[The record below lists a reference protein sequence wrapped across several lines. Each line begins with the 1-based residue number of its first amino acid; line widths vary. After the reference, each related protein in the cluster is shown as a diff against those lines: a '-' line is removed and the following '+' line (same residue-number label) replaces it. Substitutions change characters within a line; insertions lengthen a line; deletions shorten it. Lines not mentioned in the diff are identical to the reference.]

1 MPYNCDPEPSTERSR
16 YQYQYWGGRVKND
29 TPSTSKRYLI
39 VSFFKNL
46 NHGNNQSSRLLVF
59 PSLAEL
65 MVQYT
70 SADESISIVADSR
83 YLPDYLMLCVACH
96 QESFKIS
103 RQDRASKKD
112 RPSTT
117 ENRIMYCHQQND
129 SNNFQSFPLSSS
141 LSLEQFRWH

>member
-1 MPYNCDPEPSTERSR
+1 M
-16 YQYQYWGGRVKND
+16 KND

-70 SADESISIVADSR
+70 SADESISTVAYS
-83 YLPDYLMLCVACH
+83 
-96 QESFKIS
+96 
-103 RQDRASKKD
+103 
-112 RPSTT
+112 
-117 ENRIMYCHQQND
+117 
-129 SNNFQSFPLSSS
+129 
-141 LSLEQFRWH
+141 